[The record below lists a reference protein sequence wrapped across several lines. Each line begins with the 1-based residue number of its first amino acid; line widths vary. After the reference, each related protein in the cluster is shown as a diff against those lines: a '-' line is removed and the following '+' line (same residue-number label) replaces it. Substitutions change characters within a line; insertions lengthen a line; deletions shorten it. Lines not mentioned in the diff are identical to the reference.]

1 MCIVENLLINMKK
14 QTQFNVMQ
22 KPFSFYVTFPSDKK
36 TLSKLGKKLE
46 KTYPVSLNAFV
57 SFELTIS
64 WLEVT
69 ENGSCILQLFLSAES
84 VIIQIPTLCDPL
96 CVCFCLWL
104 CCFDHFQNTF
114 RPFVCLTPSYEL
126 SIVFFG
132 SNLVLFY
139 WVSDLIS
146 WCGE

>member
-64 WLEVT
+64 
-69 ENGSCILQLFLSAES
+69 
-84 VIIQIPTLCDPL
+84 
-96 CVCFCLWL
+96 
-104 CCFDHFQNTF
+104 
-114 RPFVCLTPSYEL
+114 
-126 SIVFFG
+126 
-132 SNLVLFY
+132 
-139 WVSDLIS
+139 
-146 WCGE
+146 